1 MIRRPPRSTRTDTL
15 FPYTTLFRSF
25 FGTTS
30 LDTVDP
36 VTGKSS
42 LARLV
47 LTTPAIYGHGAA
59 DSVATLCTGNL
70 VWTGA
75 PQAPAAAVSGGA
87 GTGTGTLLID
97 AARVVFGYAPR
108 GQASGTTEDDR
119 LALRFAQVNMLATD
133 RIKIG
138 RAHV

>member
-1 MIRRPPRSTRTDTL
+1 MERLSRGDVRFGAPALETL
-15 FPYTTLFRSF
+15 SLNARNGINF

-59 DSVATLCTGNL
+59 DSVATLRTGNL

-75 PQAPAAAVSGGA
+75 PQAPAAA
-87 GTGTGTLLID
+87 
-97 AARVVFGYAPR
+97 
-108 GQASGTTEDDR
+108 DR
-119 LALRFAQVNMLATD
+119 KSTRLNSS
-133 RIKIG
+133 
-138 RAHV
+138 H